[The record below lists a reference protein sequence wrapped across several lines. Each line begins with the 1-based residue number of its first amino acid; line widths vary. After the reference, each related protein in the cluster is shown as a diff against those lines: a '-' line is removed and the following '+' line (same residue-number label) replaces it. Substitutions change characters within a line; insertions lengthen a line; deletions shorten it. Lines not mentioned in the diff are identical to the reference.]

1 MGVRVCR
8 VAPSHSPPDR
18 PTSGYR
24 TIRPTWAHTDNYP
37 LRGYK
42 WESKFDG
49 SPRRPLLPVVRVVF
63 AGASSD
69 KALSP
74 LRDGSWGRP
83 LLRAHSSTAHVP
95 RLRRR
100 LGLPGVL
107 LARAS
112 SDWPSAL
119 FATAPGVGA
128 HSSTCARS
136 QAATLARI
144 RHFLGCGRYTS
155 TPLFPLVALPT
166 SGFTATLGAEAPSAL
181 KLTASTLPRHRI
193 PIRRFQYRRGRA
205 NATDHMVSDTHLI

>member
-8 VAPSHSPPDR
+8 VTPSHSPPDR

-136 QAATLARI
+136 QAATPARI
-144 RHFLGCGRYTS
+144 RHFLGCGPSVHTVV
-155 TPLFPLVALPT
+155 P
-166 SGFTATLGAEAPSAL
+166 SGGLAHLWVHSNFG
-181 KLTASTLPRHRI
+181 
-193 PIRRFQYRRGRA
+193 RRGALRSESDRSDPPPSPDPYQA
-205 NATDHMVSDTHLI
+205 IPVSTGEGQCH